1 MEFASAGRQTPFNSY
16 SQSNMSTISFSK
28 DEKAW
33 AHVLGDHQVCSDNAT
48 KPLETGKSQLL
59 LAACPA
65 GIDQTHS

>member
-1 MEFASAGRQTPFNSY
+1 
-16 SQSNMSTISFSK
+16 MSTISFSK

-33 AHVLGDHQVCSDNAT
+33 THVLGDHQVCSDNAT

-65 GIDQTHS
+65 GIDQTAASARALCAVLGATIKIH